1 VRHFS
6 SATTCVVER
15 QWLRVVYRHALA
27 TYLLG
32 TVHCICQ
39 VSHPISARTVGTV
52 AMVYVGYAS
61 GRLTLSTSM
70 MIKKSL
76 LHFFFEVRF
85 LVSIPHFH
93 LIPKSLSLHP
103 PGPEKRRH
111 GQNKVAWAPRPRP
124 FSIPRSAGPRPN
136 TYRTPPFILAS
147 PQGFYSYTSVFFPS
161 HALDLD
167 RRQKGLAPAARQESN
182 TGL

>member
-93 LIPKSLSLHP
+93 LIPKSLSPSSWSREAPSWAKQGRLGSVTTTLFHP
-103 PGPEKRRH
+103 QERRSATKQVSYTTIHSCLSPRFLFIHKRLL
-111 GQNKVAWAPRPRP
+111 
-124 FSIPRSAGPRPN
+124 SIPCA
-136 TYRTPPFILAS
+136 
-147 PQGFYSYTSVFFPS
+147 
-161 HALDLD
+161 
-167 RRQKGLAPAARQESN
+167 
-182 TGL
+182 